1 VRNPVLARAR
11 PAGACPDQAFG
22 LHLLLVVGLIG
33 DSINYK
39 TTEVFFFIEFLF
51 VAKVAI
57 IIHKKMK
64 KKWRSS
70 LVIFSQIWL

>member
-11 PAGACPDQAFG
+11 PAGACPDQAFC

-39 TTEVFFFIEFLF
+39 TTAVFFFKEFLF
-51 VAKVAI
+51 VAKVA

-70 LVIFSQIWL
+70 LVIFSQFWL